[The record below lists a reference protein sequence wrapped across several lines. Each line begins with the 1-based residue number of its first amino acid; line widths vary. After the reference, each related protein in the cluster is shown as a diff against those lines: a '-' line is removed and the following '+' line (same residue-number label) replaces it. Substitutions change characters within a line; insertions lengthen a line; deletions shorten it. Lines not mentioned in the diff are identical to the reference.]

1 MLDLLNDILWGKVLI
16 ALLIIVGIG
25 FTLASRFV
33 QFRYFGRMFR
43 ILGASQ
49 AFKKDKHGHL
59 SSFQALIL
67 SVAGRVGG
75 GNIAG
80 VAVAITLG
88 GPGAVFWM
96 WVVGMMGMATSF
108 LECTLAQTYK
118 QAEPDGTYRGGP
130 AHYITRGM
138 GSKFKWL
145 GGIYSVLLLVTFG
158 FGFTALQS
166 YAVATS
172 VGDAFGVPVFYSGI
186 ALAMIVGLIIFGGV
200 KRIARVA
207 EVLVPVMAV
216 GYLAIAFVVLGMHI
230 DRIPDVITL
239 IVKSAFGLEQAVG
252 GGIGA
257 AIMMGVK
264 RGLFSN
270 EAGLGSAPNVAA
282 VAYVPHPA
290 NQGVVQAFSV
300 FIDTLIICS
309 STAFIILLSSIY
321 DPSSVSDVGGVA
333 LTQSALADH
342 VGDWGRSFV
351 SVALVL
357 FGFSTVLYNYYLGEN
372 SINFFST
379 ENQNLFNAFR
389 VAIIGL
395 VCWGATTDLGTVFA
409 FADVTMGLLA
419 LVNLIALICLFKPG
433 LRVLR
438 DFDKQIAD
446 GIEQPIFDV
455 NKFSDMDLDEKAWEI
470 ELEDLER
477 LRQREAKVSGD
488 ESLASN

>member
-1 MLDLLNDILWGKVLI
+1 MLEFLGNLLWGKVLI
-16 ALLIIVGIG
+16 ALLIFVGVG
-25 FTLASRFV
+25 FTLTSRFV

-43 ILGASQ
+43 ILSASQ

-59 SSFQALIL
+59 SSFQALLL

-88 GPGAVFWM
+88 GPGAIFWM

-108 LECTLAQTYK
+108 LECTLAQTFK

-130 AHYITRGM
+130 AHYIARGL
-138 GSKFKWL
+138 GKRWIWL
-145 GGIYSVLLLVTFG
+145 AGLYSILLLITFG

-172 VGDAFGVPVFYSGI
+172 VGDAFGVPVYYTGI
-186 ALAMIVGLIIFGGV
+186 GLAMIVGIIIFGGV

-207 EVLVPVMAV
+207 EILVPIMAG
-216 GYLAIAFVVLGMHI
+216 GYLLLAFVVLGMNLEQ
-230 DRIPDVITL
+230 IPAVITL
-239 IVKSAFGLEQAVG
+239 IVKSAFGLEPVVG

-257 AIMMGVK
+257 AILMGVK

-309 STAFIILLSSIY
+309 ATAFIILLSGIY
-321 DPSSVSDVGGVA
+321 DPAGASDVEGVA
-333 LTQSALADH
+333 LTQAALADH
-342 VGDWGRSFV
+342 IGEWGRSFV
-351 SVALVL
+351 SVALFL
-357 FGFSTVLYNYYLGEN
+357 FGFSTILYNYYLGEN
-372 SINFFST
+372 SLNFFST
-379 ENQNLFNAFR
+379 ENQNLFNGFR
-389 VAIIGL
+389 VIIIGL
-395 VCWGATTDLGTVFA
+395 VCWGATTDLSTVFG

-419 LVNLIALICLFKPG
+419 LVNLIALIGLMKPG
-433 LRVLR
+433 LRIMR
-438 DFDKQIAD
+438 DFDEQIAQGYD
-446 GIEQPIFDV
+446 QPVFDA
-455 NKFSDMDLDEKAWEI
+455 KRFKDMDLDEAAWEI
-470 ELEDLER
+470 EPEDLER
-477 LRQREAKVSGD
+477 IAGKTAKAPA
-488 ESLASN
+488 ESLN